1 MKIAIDVR
9 MSGKSG
15 IGAFLD
21 NMLPTLKAGAEVVEI
36 KPPIKP
42 FSLKEMLFFPQDELK
57 KINGCDAYFTPY
69 CNVPGRLFSRGIKVP
84 IFSTIHDVIFLDLPL
99 AGKLGTLLRKLIYQR
114 AINKSREIFTV
125 SEFSKGR
132 ILANLKCK
140 KPIRVV
146 HNGVPLYNEEADGSP
161 KIARGLQKDDTIIF
175 VGNIKA
181 HKGLKTLVPAFKKA
195 RALLQGNEASP
206 NQKASQAKNAAA
218 SNTFGISSDSSQ
230 AQDAARPLAG
240 KPPRLLIVG
249 SKENFRT
256 SDTELDALLKDAEKD
271 GILFTGFVPDQ
282 ELKTLIERA
291 RLLVQPS
298 LYEGFGI
305 PPLQALYSGT
315 RAVISDIPVF
325 KEIYA
330 KLPVTYF
337 KAGDADDLAQKI
349 AAAYSDKSPLPP
361 VERIYS
367 YKASA
372 QAVLKRIADSVKV

>member
-1 MKIAIDVR
+1 MKIAVDLR

-36 KPPIKP
+36 KPYIKP
-42 FSLKEMLFFPQDELK
+42 FSLKEMFFFPKDELK
-57 KINGCDAYFTPY
+57 KINGCDAFFSPY

-84 IFSTIHDVIFLDLPL
+84 IFTTIHDVIFLDLPL
-99 AGKLGTLLRKLIYQR
+99 AGKLGTMARKAIYQR

-125 SEFSKGR
+125 SEFSKSR
-132 ILANLKCK
+132 ILARLKCK
-140 KPIRVV
+140 KPINVV
-146 HNGVPLYNEEADGSP
+146 HNGVPLYNEEAAGTSQ
-161 KIARGLQKDDTIIF
+161 KIQKTDTIIF

-181 HKGLKTLVPAFKKA
+181 HKGIKTLIPAFIKA
-195 RALLQGNEASP
+195 RAILQVQNAP
-206 NQKASQAKNAAA
+206 RQAD
-218 SNTFGISSDSSQ
+218 G
-230 AQDAARPLAG
+230 L
-240 KPPRLLIVG
+240 PRLLIVG

-256 SDTELDALLKDAEKD
+256 SDTELDALMQDAQKN
-271 GILFTGFVPDQ
+271 GIEFTGFLPD
-282 ELKTLIERA
+282 EKLKDFIARA

-325 KEIYA
+325 NEIYA
-330 KLPVTYF
+330 RLPVTFF

-349 AAAYSDKSPLPP
+349 AAVYSDQSPLPP

-367 YKASA
+367 YKNSA
-372 QAVLKRIADSVKV
+372 QALLKRIAESIKM

>member
-1 MKIAIDVR
+1 MKIAVDLR

-21 NMLPTLKAGAEVVEI
+21 NMLPTLKAKAEIVQI
-36 KPPIKP
+36 KPDIKP
-42 FSLKEMLFFPQDELK
+42 FSLKEMFFFPRDELK
-57 KINGCDAYFTPY
+57 KINECDAYFTPY
-69 CNVPGRLFSRGIKVP
+69 CNIPGRIFSRGIKVP
-84 IFSTIHDVIFLDLPL
+84 IFTTIHDVIFLDLPL
-99 AGKLGTLLRKLIYQR
+99 AGKAGTFLRKLIYQR

-140 KPIRVV
+140 KPITVV
-146 HNGVPLYNEEADGSP
+146 HNGVPLYNEGP
-161 KIARGLQKDDTIIF
+161 QKKAEKTDTIIF

-181 HKGLKTLVPAFKKA
+181 HKGLKTLIPAFIKA
-195 RALLQGNEASP
+195 RQSLPA
-206 NQKASQAKNAAA
+206 
-218 SNTFGISSDSSQ
+218 
-230 AQDAARPLAG
+230 PL
-240 KPPRLLIVG
+240 PTLLIVG

-256 SDTELDALLKDAEKD
+256 SDTQLDSLLKGAESQ
-271 GILFTGFVPDQ
+271 GVQFTGFVPDQ
-282 ELKTLIERA
+282 ELKNLIAQA

-325 KEIYA
+325 REIYA
-330 KLPVTYF
+330 RLPVTFF
-337 KAGDADDLAQKI
+337 KAGDEDDLAKKI
-349 AAAYSDKSPLPP
+349 ADAYSEKRALPP

-367 YKASA
+367 YERSA
-372 QAVLKRIADSVKV
+372 QAVLKKIGESISMKK

>member
-1 MKIAIDVR
+1 MKIAVDLR

-21 NMLPTLKAGAEVVEI
+21 NMLPTLKAEAQVVEI
-36 KPPIKP
+36 KPEIKP
-42 FSLKEMLFFPQDELK
+42 FSLKEMFFFPRGLIK
-57 KINGCDAYFTPY
+57 KINECDAYFSPY

-99 AGKLGTLLRKLIYQR
+99 AGKVGTLLRKLIYQR
-114 AINKSREIFTV
+114 AINKSRELFTV

-132 ILANLKCK
+132 ICANLKCK
-140 KPIRVV
+140 KPITVV
-146 HNGVPLYNEEADGSP
+146 YSGVPLYNEEP
-161 KIARGLQKDDTIIF
+161 LKEVEKDDTIIF

-181 HKGLKTLVPAFKKA
+181 HKGIKTLIPAFIQARKLLKA
-195 RALLQGNEASP
+195 QSG
-206 NQKASQAKNAAA
+206 
-218 SNTFGISSDSSQ
+218 SQ
-230 AQDAARPLAG
+230 AQDPARPL
-240 KPPRLLIVG
+240 PRLLIVG

-256 SDTELDALLKDAEKD
+256 SDTELDGLLAASEKE
-271 GILFTGFVPDQ
+271 GVEFTGFLPDQ
-282 ELKTLIERA
+282 KLKDLISRA

-298 LYEGFGI
+298 LYEGFGV

-330 KLPVTYF
+330 KFPVVFF

-349 AAAYSDKSPLPP
+349 VENYKIKEPLPP
-361 VERIYS
+361 VKRIYS
-367 YKASA
+367 YRFSA
-372 QAVLKRIADSVKV
+372 QAVLKRIADSIKI